1 MKKSKIITLFVL
13 AIVIILAI
21 VIYLFIE
28 NSKYYTLHTI
38 IEETYLER
46 KYIVAKDTINN
57 TNNVFEKYA
66 ISLKGVKIVDNNGKK
81 VKIDDL
87 SIGDSMDI
95 ITKQE
100 VIDLSQPASL
110 RREYIK
116 KIIVTKK

>member
-13 AIVIILAI
+13 AIVIILAT

-38 IEETYLER
+38 IEKIYLER
-46 KYIVAKDTINN
+46 KYMVAKDTINN
-57 TNNVFEKYA
+57 INNVFEEYA

-100 VIDLSQPASL
+100 VIDWSQPASL
-110 RREYIK
+110 DSEDIK